1 MLTLYGVAATDA
13 LYFVLI
19 VHSVQT
25 LLVVALG
32 VYAWIGLNFTPK
44 HKAKTTVNNN

>member
-1 MLTLYGVAATDA
+1 MLILYGVADTQA

-25 LLVVALG
+25 LLVVLLG
-32 VYAWIGLNFTPK
+32 IYAWIRLGFMRRSSGLRSC
-44 HKAKTTVNNN
+44 V